1 MSEAETAGPDDVDQ
15 LVDLQCALFR
25 EDGAVHD
32 RFVDVRW
39 ALNESAADISRMLS
53 DARSLV
59 LVVRSGDVAVGYLA
73 GYFVDAPPTRFP
85 GLHAVLRSLY
95 VRPDHR
101 GLGLAGQLIE
111 AFVRWA
117 GEHGC
122 VQVGVDFYMAN
133 EPARRLYE
141 RHGFLA
147 QSLHSV
153 RTVGGSVRVAQSAS
167 SS

>member
-1 MSEAETAGPDDVDQ
+1 MSGAEAAGPDDLERV
-15 LVDLQCALFR
+15 VELQCALFR

-39 ALNESAADISRMLS
+39 ALNESAADFSRMLN

-59 LVVRSGDVAVGYLA
+59 LVVRRGNVTVGYLA
-73 GYFVDAPPTRFP
+73 GYIADVSPTRFP

-95 VRPDHR
+95 VLPDHR
-101 GLGLAGQLIE
+101 GRGVAGQLTE
-111 AFVRWA
+111 AFVSWA
-117 GEHGC
+117 RDRGC
-122 VQVGVDFYMAN
+122 VQVGVDCYLAN

-153 RTVGGSVRVAQSAS
+153 RAL
-167 SS
+167 